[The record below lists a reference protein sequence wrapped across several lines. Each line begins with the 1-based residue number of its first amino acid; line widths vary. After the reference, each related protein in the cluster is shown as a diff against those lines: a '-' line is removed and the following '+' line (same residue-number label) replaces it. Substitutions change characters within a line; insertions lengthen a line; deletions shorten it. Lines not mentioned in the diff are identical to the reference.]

1 MRGDLR
7 RLVRVARNE
16 QEVHLESVFRRAF
29 FVFFFEVIGVSRNDE
44 RESREAIKLGFAF
57 E

>member
-16 QEVHLESVFRRAF
+16 QEVHPGIVFRRAF
-29 FVFFFEVIGVSRNDE
+29 VVVFFEVGIDDDD
-44 RESREAIKLGFAF
+44 RESGEAVINFAF

>member
-29 FVFFFEVIGVSRNDE
+29 VVLVFEVGIDEDE

>member
-29 FVFFFEVIGVSRNDE
+29 FVFLFFEVEVDDDE

>member
-1 MRGDLR
+1 VRGDLR

-16 QEVHLESVFRRAF
+16 QEVHLESVFGRAF
-29 FVFFFEVIGVSRNDE
+29 LLFFFEVIGVSRNDE
-44 RESREAIKLGFAF
+44 RESREAIDIGH

>member
-1 MRGDLR
+1 VRGDLR

-16 QEVHLESVFRRAF
+16 QEVHLEPVFRRAF
-29 FVFFFEVIGVSRNDE
+29 VVLVFEVKIDDDE
-44 RESREAIKLGFAF
+44 RESREAIKFGFAF

>member
-1 MRGDLR
+1 VRGDLR

-44 RESREAIKLGFAF
+44 RESREAIDIGH

>member
-29 FVFFFEVIGVSRNDE
+29 FVFLVFEVGIDDDE
-44 RESREAIKLGFAF
+44 RESGEAVINFAF

>member
-16 QEVHLESVFRRAF
+16 QAVHLESVFRRAF
-29 FVFFFEVIGVSRNDE
+29 VVLVFEVGIDDDE